1 MCLASNSVWPIGN
14 LIHKEFSLAIVIVI
28 IMKSSSDGDN
38 NYSLSDNSRPRNYA
52 TLLLPGRKLTTC
64 YVSEEEELASYY
76 VATSYCN

>member
-14 LIHKEFSLAIVIVI
+14 LINKEFSLAIVIVI

-52 TLLLPGRKLTTC
+52 TLLSSGRKPRPVMCLK
-64 YVSEEEELASYY
+64 SEEELLAS
-76 VATSYCN
+76 